1 MMRERRQLQNIFV
14 EHKLGDDV
22 AGWEWGNG
30 ESEETLSQRSYK
42 EAGQKPGRKVHP
54 APHKQGSEDI

>member
-30 ESEETLSQRSYK
+30 ESEETLS
-42 EAGQKPGRKVHP
+42 
-54 APHKQGSEDI
+54 

>member
-22 AGWEWGNG
+22 VGCEWGNAY
-30 ESEETLSQRSYK
+30 SEETL
-42 EAGQKPGRKVHP
+42 
-54 APHKQGSEDI
+54 I